1 MKKYLNYALFLFI
14 FNPLVQAQESLT
26 LPDGSE
32 CGIEGS
38 AKRKNDKA
46 LNILK
51 NRVLF
56 PQKSDIDTSFNWD
69 KINEPTDDRRKFNA
83 RRAVILR
90 GYVVSVNMG
99 SVETCNCNSTDPAYR
114 DTHII
119 LVPNKESKDDKTQY
133 VVAEVTPRMRLLM
146 KEKGVDWSQKALKK
160 LKGQVVELEGW
171 LFYDF
176 KHGERSAKV
185 RPDSKSVNRA
195 TAWEIHPITRITV
208 LKI

>member
-1 MKKYLNYALFLFI
+1 MKKYFYFALYLFI
-14 FNPLVQAQESLT
+14 FSPLTQAQEILT
-26 LPDGSE
+26 LPDSSE
-32 CGIEGS
+32 CGLEGS

-46 LNILK
+46 LNLLK

-56 PQKSDIDTSFNWD
+56 PQISDIDASFNWN
-69 KINEPTDDRRKFNA
+69 KINESADDRRKFNA

-99 SVETCNCNSTDPAYR
+99 SVETCNCNSTNPAYR

-146 KEKGVDWSQKALKK
+146 KEKGIDWSQKALKK
-160 LKGQVVELEGW
+160 LKGQVIEIEGW

-185 RPDSKSVNRA
+185 RPDSEGVNRA

-208 LKI
+208 LKF

>member
-1 MKKYLNYALFLFI
+1 MKKYLKCALFLFI

-46 LNILK
+46 LNLLK

-133 VVAEVTPRMRLLM
+133 VVAEVTPRMRLWM
-146 KEKGVDWSQKALKK
+146 KEKGIDWSQKALKK
-160 LKGQVVELEGW
+160 LRGQVIEIEGW

-185 RPDSKSVNRA
+185 RPDSESVNRA

-208 LKI
+208 LKL